1 MLRLGRE
8 PSIRAMGMSTMRR
21 MLQGK
26 TRYAAGNRRSRFF
39 SIRVRKSQ
47 RRGQVYNAATGIS
60 PPKLVE

>member
-26 TRYAAGNRRSRFF
+26 TRYAAGNRRSLSRL
-39 SIRVRKSQ
+39 
-47 RRGQVYNAATGIS
+47 GAATAGTIVTRCLTFAHLGIIYV
-60 PPKLVE
+60 PL